1 MRLRL
6 ALAPV
11 IVALFSLAA
20 AASEPA
26 HHWSYTG
33 DEGPAHWGGTCKSGK
48 AQSPIDIHTTT
59 ARMEKLP
66 PLAFDYRPG
75 ALHIVD
81 NGHTVQVNVDPGSSL
96 IVGNDH
102 YELVQFHFHKPSE
115 ETIDGRH
122 YAMVA
127 HFVHRDK
134 KGNLAVVAVL
144 LKAGAD
150 NPLLDK
156 LWNNVPKEKERE
168 ETFEAVTIS
177 PAQLLPLGRT
187 YFSFTGS
194 LTTPPCSERVR
205 WFVLKAPSTI
215 GINQL
220 IRFGSFYRANAR
232 PVQPINGRRVLVS
245 R

>member
-1 MRLRL
+1 
-6 ALAPV
+6 
-11 IVALFSLAA
+11 
-20 AASEPA
+20 
-26 HHWSYTG
+26 
-33 DEGPAHWGGTCKSGK
+33 
-48 AQSPIDIHTTT
+48 
-59 ARMEKLP
+59 
-66 PLAFDYRPG
+66 
-75 ALHIVD
+75 
-81 NGHTVQVNVDPGSSL
+81 
-96 IVGNDH
+96 
-102 YELVQFHFHKPSE
+102 
-115 ETIDGRH
+115 
-122 YAMVA
+122 
-127 HFVHRDK
+127 
-134 KGNLAVVAVL
+134 
-144 LKAGAD
+144 
-150 NPLLDK
+150 LLDK